1 MNPIF
6 KSVLA
11 VIIGLFVGSVVNMFI
26 LLLSNSIIPAPN
38 GADVTTVAGLKAT
51 IHLFE
56 PKHFI
61 FPFLAHAL
69 GTFAGAIATVLIAS
83 THKAKL
89 ALIIGC
95 FFLLGGIVNTFTLP
109 SPLWFTIVD
118 LVFAYLPMAYLAIKL
133 FSKKD
138 LKAVI

>member
-61 FPFLAHAL
+61 FPFLAHAI

-138 LKAVI
+138 QKVVI

>member
-26 LLLSNSIIPAPN
+26 LLLSNSIIPTPN

-69 GTFAGAIATVLIAS
+69 GTFAGAITTVLIAS

-138 LKAVI
+138 QKVVI